1 MNVMNVSN
9 GLVRLNSQALQAKS
23 ALELKNAA
31 QQQAVSAQTL
41 KFGSDEKKDSANGAR
56 G

>member
-9 GLVRLNSQALQAKS
+9 GLVRLNSQAFQAKS

-31 QQQAVSAQTL
+31 QQQSHPDDKT
-41 KFGSDEKKDSANGAR
+41 NGGGRLA
-56 G
+56 